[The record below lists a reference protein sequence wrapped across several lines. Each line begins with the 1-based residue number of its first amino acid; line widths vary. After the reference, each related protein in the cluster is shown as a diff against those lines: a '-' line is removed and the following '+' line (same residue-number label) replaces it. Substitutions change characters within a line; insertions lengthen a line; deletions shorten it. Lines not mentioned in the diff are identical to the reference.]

1 MTQFKLH
8 YFPRACSMVTLNAL
22 VEAKLDYQV
31 NVVNIMTGEQKSPD
45 YLKIHPG
52 GKVPALQVGER
63 VLTENAAI
71 LLYLDAI
78 APEAGLLPQS
88 TDPLERAQSVSELI
102 WCASS
107 FHPAIRQ
114 VRMAMRFTDGDP
126 SGVRAKG
133 VEFSQAMFA
142 QADARLSQGEWW
154 FGDAWS
160 IVDVYV
166 NWCVMTAIS
175 AEPSLLA
182 PCPSLQAHMQRVHA
196 RPSFQTA
203 MQVSMQLEEDAGIV
217 FLA

>member
-1 MTQFKLH
+1 MKLH

-22 VEAKLDYQV
+22 IEAGLEYEL
-31 NVVNIMTGEQKSPD
+31 NVVNIFSGEQKSPD

-52 GKVPALQVGER
+52 GKVPALQIEDR

-71 LLYLDAI
+71 LLYLDSI
-78 APEAGLLPQS
+78 APDAELLPQS
-88 TDPLERAQSVSELI
+88 SDSFERAQFVSELI
-102 WCASS
+102 WCSSS

-142 QADARLSQGEWW
+142 QVEARVSKNDWW
-154 FGDAWS
+154 FGDTWS
-160 IVDVYV
+160 IVDVYI
-166 NWCVMTAIS
+166 NWCVMTAVS

-182 PCPSLQAHMQRVHA
+182 PCPGIQAHLQRVHA
-196 RPSFQTA
+196 RSSFEKA
-203 MQVSMQLEEDAGIV
+203 MQVSMQIEEKAGIV
-217 FLA
+217 FPA